1 MLVDTTRRERAA
13 GGAKRRAAVPWHL
26 VRQAGRRL
34 SWGVADQA
42 VSSLTNFA
50 VSIYIART
58 LGAVQYGAFSL
69 AYVTYGF
76 ALNASRGLATDPL
89 LVRFSGTD
97 VPTWR
102 RAVVTCTGTAVIA
115 GLATGSIVLV
125 AAALLNGAAS
135 LAFFALGLTLP
146 GLLLQDS
153 WRFAFFALGRGSQAF
168 INDVIWGATLL
179 PALLFLQA
187 AGYANVFWFVFAW
200 GATATLAAAVGP
212 FQARVVPR
220 LSGAWEWLLQQRD
233 LGARYLAEG
242 TANSA
247 ANQLRNYGVG
257 LILGLAALGYL
268 QAAGTLMGPFQVILY
283 GMGLVALP
291 EAARILRRSPR
302 HMALFCGL
310 FSAGLTL
317 MALAWGVTL
326 LVALPRGLGQWLLG
340 PLWRPTYPLVLPTTL
355 FIMGGCA
362 SGGAGMWLHAL
373 AASRRSLRAAVFTSV
388 AYVLCTFIGA
398 AAGGTLGSIRGAALG
413 TWIGAVGYWWQLR
426 QALRES
432 RDASERTQVSRSK
445 VTRLLLAAATA
456 LALTAA
462 AVTAWILV
470 HHEGTGHDSGV
481 ARPRATATTLAPRPT
496 GDKVPPAAVQVLKPA
511 GAVSFDPYGDGR
523 AENNQLAPLA
533 IDASSATAW
542 HTGWYASA
550 RLGNLKPG
558 TGLLLDMGREVII
571 KDAVLTLGGTPGA
584 DLQLRVGDATHSLRD
599 LRPVAAATD
608 AGGKVALQLSQ
619 PARARYV
626 LIWFTRLPPDR
637 SRTFLVSVFN
647 VKLDGST

>member
-1 MLVDTTRRERAA
+1 MLVDATRRGQTE
-13 GGAKRRAAVPWHL
+13 GAKRRTAVPWRL

-102 RAVVTCTGTAVIA
+102 RAVVTCTGTAMIA

-125 AAALLNGAAS
+125 AAGLMHGAAR
-135 LAFFALGLTLP
+135 LAFFGLGLTLP

-168 INDVIWGATLL
+168 INDVIWGVTLV
-179 PALLFLQA
+179 PALVLLRA
-187 AGYANVFWFVFAW
+187 SGHADVFWFVFAW

-212 FQARVVPR
+212 LQARVVPR
-220 LSGAWEWLLQQRD
+220 LAGAWEWLLQQRD

-291 EAARILRRSPR
+291 EAARVLRRSPR

-310 FSAGLTL
+310 FSVGLTL
-317 MALAWGVTL
+317 LALAWGVTL
-326 LVALPRGLGQWLLG
+326 LVALPKGLGQWLLG

-388 AYVLCTFIGA
+388 SYVLCTFIGA
-398 AAGGTLGSIRGAALG
+398 AVGGTLGSIRGAALG
-413 TWIGAVGYWWQLR
+413 TWIGTIGYWWQLR
-426 QALRES
+426 QARRES
-432 RDASERTQVSRSK
+432 SDASERTQGSRSILA
-445 VTRLLLAAATA
+445 RLLPATA
-456 LALTAA
+456 VAVALIAA
-462 AVTAWILV
+462 GATGWVLV
-470 HHEGTGHDSGV
+470 HHAGKGNSSAVT
-481 ARPRATATTLAPRPT
+481 RPRATATTVAPRPT
-496 GDKVPPAAVQVLKPA
+496 GGQAPPAAIQMLKPVS
-511 GAVSFDPYGDGR
+511 AVSFDPYGNGQ
-523 AENNQLAPLA
+523 AENSRLAPLA

-558 TGLLLDMGREVII
+558 TGLLLDMRGEVTI
-571 KDAVLTLGGTPGA
+571 KDAVLTLGSARGA
-584 DLQLRVGDATHSLRD
+584 DLQLRVGDANHSLQD
-599 LRPVAAATD
+599 LRSVANATD
-608 AGGKVALQLSQ
+608 AGGRVRLRLIQ
-619 PARARYV
+619 PAHARYV
-626 LIWFTRLPPDR
+626 LIWFTRLPPDT
-637 SRTFLVSVFN
+637 SGTFQASVFN
-647 VKLDGST
+647 IELDGSK

>member
-1 MLVDTTRRERAA
+1 MLFDATRRRQAA
-13 GGAKRRAAVPWHL
+13 GGVKRRTVVPWRL

-42 VSSLTNFA
+42 ISSLTNFA

-89 LVRFSGTD
+89 LVRFSGTN

-102 RAVVTCTGTAVIA
+102 RAVVTCSGTALIA

-125 AAALLNGAAS
+125 AAALLDGPAK

-146 GLLLQDS
+146 GLLLQDC

-168 INDVIWGATLL
+168 INDVIWGVTLL
-179 PALLFLQA
+179 PALLFLRA
-187 AGYANVFWFVFAW
+187 TGHANVFWFVFAW
-200 GATATLAAAVGP
+200 GATATVAAAVGP
-212 FQARVVPR
+212 FQARVVPK

-310 FSAGLTL
+310 FSVGLSL
-317 MALAWGVTL
+317 LALAWGVTL

-340 PLWRPTYPLVLPTTL
+340 SLWRPTYPLVLPTTL
-355 FIMGGCA
+355 FVMGGCA
-362 SGGAGMWLHAL
+362 SSGAGMWLHAL

-388 AYVLCTFIGA
+388 AYVLFTFAGA
-398 AAGGTLGSIRGAALG
+398 AVGGTLGSIRGAALG

-432 RDASERTQVSRSK
+432 RDGSERSLGRRS
-445 VTRLLLAAATA
+445 AAAWLLPA
-456 LALTAA
+456 VGAAVAVAAVAA
-462 AVTAWILV
+462 ASWILV
-470 HHEGTGHDSGV
+470 HNAVRDHGSATT
-481 ARPRATATTLAPRPT
+481 RPSATAATAAPKP
-496 GDKVPPAAVQVLKPA
+496 VPPPAVHTLKPVS
-511 GAVSFDPYGDGR
+511 AVSFDPYGDGR

-542 HTGWYASA
+542 HTSWYASA
-550 RLGNLKPG
+550 HFGNLKLG
-558 TGLLLDMGREVII
+558 TGLLLDMGREVTI
-571 KDAVLTLGGTPGA
+571 KDAVLTLGSTPGA
-584 DLQLRVGDATHSLRD
+584 DLQLRVGNATHSLQD
-599 LRPVAAATD
+599 LRPVANAAN
-608 AGGKVALQLSQ
+608 AGGQVRLRLAG
-619 PARARYV
+619 PAHARYV
-626 LIWFTRLPPDR
+626 LIWFTSLPPDTTG
-637 SRTFLVSVFN
+637 TFRASVYS
-647 VKLDGST
+647 VKLEGSR